1 MRRSIRIP
9 DPYLHFA
16 PVCCEVIIS
25 DIYMI
30 TIRYKVCGT
39 TWLCLHCLLLTPVM
53 MVELV
58 SAKVEVTM
66 TRRKQLG
73 DDWTL
78 AGDTIRLPAAG
89 PGT

>member
-1 MRRSIRIP
+1 
-9 DPYLHFA
+9 
-16 PVCCEVIIS
+16 
-25 DIYMI
+25 
-30 TIRYKVCGT
+30 
-39 TWLCLHCLLLTPVM
+39 M

-58 SAKVEVTM
+58 SAKVEVTV

>member
-1 MRRSIRIP
+1 
-9 DPYLHFA
+9 
-16 PVCCEVIIS
+16 
-25 DIYMI
+25 
-30 TIRYKVCGT
+30 
-39 TWLCLHCLLLTPVM
+39 

-58 SAKVEVTM
+58 SAKVEVTV

-89 PGT
+89 ARNLVEYLDALDPAFIFLCK